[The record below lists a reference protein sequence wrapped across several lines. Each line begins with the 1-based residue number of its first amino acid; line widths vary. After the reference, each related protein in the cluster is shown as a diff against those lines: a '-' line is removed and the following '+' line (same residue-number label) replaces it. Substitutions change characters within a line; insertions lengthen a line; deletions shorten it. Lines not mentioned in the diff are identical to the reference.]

1 MFWLMAAGKAGNG
14 EEQSM
19 TEAAKKFLSNEA
31 AGELF
36 TPITVGRWQLPH
48 RVAMAPMTRSRAGQP
63 GNIPTELMT
72 EYYRQRAGAAVIITE
87 ATQVSA
93 QAQGYAW
100 TPGIHTAE
108 QVEGWKKVTEA
119 VHKEGGKIVVQLW
132 HVGRISHRALQPGKQ
147 LPVAPSAIK
156 PEGNAFIVDDS
167 GNPAFVPFET
177 PRALD
182 RNEIHGIVADFV
194 NAARNA
200 IDAGFDGVEIHSA
213 NGYLL
218 DQFLNTAS
226 NQRDDEYGGTVANR
240 ARLTLQVV
248 DAVLATIG
256 ADRVGVRLSP
266 LGHFNSMGMDD
277 PEAMY
282 SYLAEELN
290 KRGLAYL
297 HVISPRSQVPAE
309 SINLETSKQVHL
321 ADRVLKAIRSRYDGV
336 LMLAGGF
343 DRVSAETSLASGEA
357 DLLAF
362 GKPFLANPD
371 LPKRL
376 QLRAELNQPN
386 PQSFYG
392 GGASGYTDY
401 PFLVA

>member
-1 MFWLMAAGKAGNG
+1 MN
-14 EEQSM
+14 
-19 TEAAKKFLSNEA
+19 EAAKNVAINGTASEPIA
-31 AGELF
+31 SELF
-36 TPITVGRWQLPH
+36 SPITVGRWQLPH

-63 GNIPTELMT
+63 GNVPTELMT
-72 EYYRQRAGAAVIITE
+72 EYYRQRAGAALIITE

-93 QAQGYAW
+93 PAQGYAW
-100 TPGIHTAE
+100 TPGIHTPE
-108 QVEGWKKVTEA
+108 QVEGWKKVTDA
-119 VHKEGGKIVVQLW
+119 VHKQGGKIVSQLW

-156 PEGNAFIVDDS
+156 PEGNAFIVDDR

-194 NAARNA
+194 QAARNA

-218 DQFLNTAS
+218 DQFLNTVS

-256 ADRVGVRLSP
+256 ADRVGVRISP
-266 LGHFNSMGMDD
+266 LGQFNSMGMDD
-277 PEAMY
+277 PETLY
-282 SYLAEELN
+282 SYLSEELN

-297 HVISPRSQVPAE
+297 HLISPRSQVPSE
-309 SINLETSKQVHL
+309 LIGSEISKQVNL
-321 ADRVLKAIRSRYDGV
+321 ADRILKSIRSRYDGV

-343 DRVSAETSLASGEA
+343 DRSSAETSLANGEA

-376 QLRAELNQPN
+376 QLRAALNEPN
-386 PQSFYG
+386 GQSFYG